1 MFSLNEYTVRMPL
14 SAINLAVRIP
24 THPATH
30 SSVNRP
36 PHGKAVAC
44 WTGATLLVGF

>member
-1 MFSLNEYTVRMPL
+1 MHGVIAELFRVTKEMC
-14 SAINLAVRIP
+14 VRIP

-36 PHGKAVAC
+36 PYGKAVAC